1 MRKYSKQEIYLELRA
16 VISRYD
22 VPYIS
27 TPYLDITN
35 DLGMDSV
42 DILDLWNDIQLAYNI
57 SIPPSVAA
65 SAILISDIVD
75 IVHNQVNKQ

>member
-16 VISRYD
+16 VISGYD
-22 VPYIS
+22 VPYIN

-35 DLGMDSV
+35 DLDMDSV
-42 DILDLWNDIQLAYNI
+42 DIVDLWNDIQLAYNI